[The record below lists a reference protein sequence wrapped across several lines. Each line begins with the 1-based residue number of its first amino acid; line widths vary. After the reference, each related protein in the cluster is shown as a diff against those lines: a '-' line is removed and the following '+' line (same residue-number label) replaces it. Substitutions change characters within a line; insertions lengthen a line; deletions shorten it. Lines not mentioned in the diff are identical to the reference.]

1 MRGGR
6 LRKPGCNRCYSHAD
20 ASADSNTGTY
30 AHSCAHS
37 NSFSLSHQSRDLHD
51 AGESDIR

>member
-1 MRGGR
+1 MRRGC

-20 ASADSNTGTY
+20 ASADSNTGAY
-30 AHSCAHS
+30 PNSYAHS